1 MLLDFST
8 LFSLELAYVVRSLR
22 RLGVSPADVEDLAH
36 DVFLAVF
43 HALPQYDSA
52 RPVRPWLF
60 GFAFRVASNYRR
72 KLRPADELVPDELSD
87 PRPLAEA
94 ELLREADRALVV
106 RALEDLPLARRA
118 VFILT
123 EIDGVPIVEAARIL
137 DIPEGTAHSRL
148 SKAREEFT
156 AAIKRITSKEIH
168 GRTPRT
174 AS

>member
-1 MLLDFST
+1 MTIDFST

-43 HALPQYDSA
+43 HALPQYESA

-72 KLRPADELVPDELSD
+72 KLRPAAEVMPEELSD
-87 PRPLAEA
+87 PRPLADA
-94 ELLREADRALVV
+94 ELLREADRALVM

-137 DIPEGTAHSRL
+137 EIPEGTAHSRL
-148 SKAREEFT
+148 SKARDEFSV
-156 AAIKRITSKEIH
+156 AIRRIHSKESH